1 MIRYNWDDIK
11 KYTKNKPE
19 LILDYFKNI
28 YVLKGEMY
36 PYMQANKFAQNIV
49 RSTEIKSSFILNIDD
64 LIKNSERATLTEQ
77 YIYIDL
83 ASRRDAFSLFN
94 SKGRK
99 RYLQEW
105 EVAND
110 YDIEKLKINKLLII
124 SDKKIYFIYEEGEDD
139 YGISI

>member
-1 MIRYNWDDIK
+1 MIRYNWEAIQ

-19 LILDYFKNI
+19 LVLDFFKNV

-36 PYMQANKFAQNIV
+36 SYMQSNKFARDIV
-49 RSTEIKSSFILNIDD
+49 NDKEVKSSYILHIDG
-64 LIKNSERATLTEQ
+64 LIENNERATLTEQ

-94 SKGRK
+94 SKGRI
-99 RYLQEW
+99 RYLHEW

-110 YDIEKLKINKLLII
+110 YDIEKLKINKLLMI
-124 SDKKIYFIYEEGEDD
+124 SDKKIYFIYEEGDD

>member
-1 MIRYNWDDIK
+1 MIKYNWEDIK
-11 KYTKNKPE
+11 KYTKQKPE
-19 LILDYFKNI
+19 LVLNYFKNI

-36 PYMQANKFAQNIV
+36 NYMQANNFARDIV
-49 RSTEIKSSFILNIDD
+49 RSKSIKSSYLLNIDD
-64 LIKNSERATLTEQ
+64 LIINEERATITEQ

-99 RYLQEW
+99 RYLHEW
-105 EVAND
+105 EIAND

-124 SDKKIYFIYEEGEDD
+124 NDKKIYFIYEEGEEN
-139 YGISI
+139 GISI

>member
-1 MIRYNWDDIK
+1 MIRYNWEDIK

-36 PYMQANKFAQNIV
+36 SYIQGNKFARNIV
-49 RSTEIKSSFILNIDD
+49 SNKGIKSSYILNIDN
-64 LIKNSERATLTEQ
+64 LILNNERATITEQ

-94 SKGRK
+94 SKGRI
-99 RYLQEW
+99 RYLHEW
-105 EVAND
+105 EVADD
-110 YDIEKLKINKLLII
+110 YDIEKLKINKLLTI
-124 SDKKIYFIYEEGEDD
+124 SDKKIYFIYEEGDE